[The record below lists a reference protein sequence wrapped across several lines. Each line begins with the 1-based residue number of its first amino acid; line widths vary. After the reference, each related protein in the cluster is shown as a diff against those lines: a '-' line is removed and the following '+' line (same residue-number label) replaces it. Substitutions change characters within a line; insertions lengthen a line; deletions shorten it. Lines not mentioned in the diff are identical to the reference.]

1 MKLGSIL
8 VLASWSTLC
17 LANGGGYGS
26 GVNIQGNPSSGQVA
40 RNKFSPVNL
49 QNVEMQTEDLQID
62 LFAETATVRVRYDF
76 FNPGSQTTTLA
87 AFPCV
92 ALKSEM
98 DDEQDAG
105 KTAVFTDFVIAAD
118 DKPLTYSIK
127 GGDAPKVEGIQEE
140 LDIKIPRWYTFR
152 LDFAPKQ
159 HRVLTVSYRAPYGE
173 YTETIS
179 DDEHIYPKSLTYL
192 FSTAAIWAGRIK
204 HGHVVIRAKTVD
216 PDQVKIRGG
225 KPGRFQRS
233 DKDTW
238 TWDFVDFKPTF
249 SDDIAIETSPE
260 IKSYPSVQGQGA
272 DRVEGGRY
280 SATGDHWQFELTD
293 FKVTASSS
301 LKGDRYKPDNVNKFS
316 GDIDPKSC
324 WAEGVTGNGEGEWLE
339 LNATVPVLLDTLQ
352 ITNGLATSDALFR
365 ANNRIKKIDLS
376 VNGADPVTV
385 QLPDQMD
392 PFSIKLPESKDV
404 VRTIRLTIREVYPGT
419 KYQDTCISRIR
430 LLRDLTKEPE
440 VYPAR

>member
-1 MKLGSIL
+1 MKVGPIL
-8 VLASWSTLC
+8 ILASWSTFC

-26 GVNIQGNPSSGQVA
+26 GVNVQGNPTSGEIA

-49 QNVEMQTEDLQID
+49 QKVEMQTEDLQID

-76 FNPGSQTTTLA
+76 FNPGNQTTTLA

-92 ALKSEM
+92 ALRSEM
-98 DDEQDAG
+98 DGGEDDK
-105 KTAVFTDFVIAAD
+105 KTTVFTDFVIAAD
-118 DKPLTYSIK
+118 NKPLAYSVK
-127 GGDAPKVEGIQEE
+127 GGDAPTVEGIQEE
-140 LDIKIPRWYTFR
+140 LDIKIPKWYTFQ

-159 HRVLTVSYRAPYGE
+159 HRVLTVSYRAPYGK

-179 DDEHIYPKSLTYL
+179 DDEHTYPNSLTYL
-192 FSTAAIWAGRIK
+192 FSTAAIWAGPIK
-204 HGHVVIRAKTVD
+204 HGHVVIRAKSVN
-216 PDQVKIRGG
+216 PDEVKIRGG

-233 DKDTW
+233 AKDTW
-238 TWDFVDFKPTF
+238 TWDFVDFKPSF

-260 IKSYPSVQGQGA
+260 IKSFPSAQGEGA

-280 SATGDHWQFELTD
+280 SSAGDHWQFELTD

-301 LKGDRYKPDNVNKFS
+301 LKGDRYKPDNVNKWT
-316 GDIDPKSC
+316 GEVDPNSC

-339 LNATVPVLLDTLQ
+339 LNATVPVLLDTLE
-352 ITNGLATSDALFR
+352 ITNGLAASDTLFR

-376 VNGADPVTV
+376 VNGAEPVAV

-392 PFSIKLPESKDV
+392 PFNIKLPESKDV

-419 KYQDTCISRIR
+419 KYQDTCITRVR
-430 LLRDLTKEPE
+430 LFRTLTTAPE
-440 VYPAR
+440 VHPAR